1 MNKKYL
7 TDCYKENTMFHPFII
22 DAYRGIS
29 KRTYLYV
36 FKPPCEEDSRPCVLV
51 NWAAPQHRDL
61 LGFNA
66 LSLTTCGKGN
76 TYKVKYLADLYHTP
90 CASPPLVL

>member
-1 MNKKYL
+1 M
-7 TDCYKENTMFHPFII
+7 EVPPQ
-22 DAYRGIS
+22 
-29 KRTYLYV
+29 RTYSYI

-51 NWAAPQHRDL
+51 NWAAPQCRDL

-76 TYKVKYLADLYHTP
+76 AYKVKYLADLYHTP
-90 CASPPLVL
+90 CASSTSPVTC